1 MCMKQI
7 LLSLLSLF
15 TGLVLFLCSIFVEH
29 QSWSL
34 LLMALAVVF
43 LLLTIVILSYEESH
57 IQIQKSKSGKNILN
71 Q

>member
-1 MCMKQI
+1 MKQI

-15 TGLVLFLCSIFVEH
+15 IGLALFLCSFFAER
-29 QSWSL
+29 QPLSL

-43 LLLTIVILSYEESH
+43 LLLTIGILSFEESA
-57 IQIQKSKSGKNILN
+57 IQIRKEKLKKNLFN